1 MSDARAWLD
10 DPMNVILDPQSARS
24 ALLAVLDLHRRGRTL
39 LLRQASV
46 LLYGHR
52 LQREGDR

>member
-1 MSDARAWLD
+1 MSDARKWLT
-10 DPMNVILDPQSARS
+10 DPVNITLDPQPARK

-52 LQREGDR
+52 LHREGDR